1 MKKMLLLFL
10 LFPLIIFSQNLQEDE
25 FLWSKERKL
34 QKEDYKLL
42 IHDTNVQIR
51 SSINFSYQLRGFNV
65 FNNNFNKNIINKFS
79 GNSSALDLDSKNIPA
94 MIDYQQANFNLS
106 EIYARKMRKELL
118 IHKNKL
124 WKGFDYADKVF
135 NNLTSEFM
143 KTQALMNEETS
154 YGVNIQKLQDWKEKI
169 NNELEE
175 LSEFDY
181 DNTSKI
187 KIKKVSKEDI

>member
-1 MKKMLLLFL
+1 MLLLFL